1 MQNEGIFQKQ
11 IVTLEGDVQVH
22 SILTGDENGAPVV
35 LLHGG
40 GTDNAML
47 SWRDAI
53 PALAQAGYRVYAPD
67 YPGYGDSPPSREP
80 AVLEN
85 LGGCLRQLMDTWDVP
100 QAALVGVSMGGALA
114 IGYALEHPERVS
126 RLILVGP
133 YGIQDEVPFHKLS
146 YFLVKAPWL
155 MDAFWAM
162 SRGSRMAARYSL
174 NSIIKNPQSRTDAL
188 LEEVLAAMENRHSQ
202 AAFSQF
208 QRDEIQ
214 WRGVKTN
221 YTSRLGE
228 IAAPALIVHG
238 DQDVGVPLEYAR
250 CAAQRLPNG
259 RLEVI
264 PNAGHWTQRDY
275 PERFNRLML
284 EFLAE

>member
-11 IVTLEGDVQVH
+11 IVTLEDGVQVH
-22 SILTGDENGAPVV
+22 SIIAGDEKGAPVV

-53 PALAQAGYRVYAPD
+53 PALVRAGYRVYAPD
-67 YPGYGDSPPSREP
+67 YPGYGDSPPGREP

-85 LGGCLRQLMDTWDVP
+85 LGGCLRRLLDAWNVRR
-100 QAALVGVSMGGALA
+100 AALAGISMGGALA
-114 IGYALEHPERVS
+114 IGYALERPQRVS

-133 YGIQDEVPFHKLS
+133 YGIQDEAPFHKLS

-162 SRGSRMAARYSL
+162 SRGSRAAARYSL

-188 LEEVLAAMENRHSQ
+188 LEEVLQAMENRHSQ
-202 AAFSQF
+202 TAFNQF
-208 QRDEIQ
+208 QRDEIR

-228 IAAPALIVHG
+228 IAAPVLIVHG

-250 CAAQRLPNG
+250 RAAQRLPNG

-284 EFLAE
+284 EFLAQ